1 MQIDGD
7 FAISAITPG
16 ISVTLTPQHGT
27 PSGLSRV
34 TRIDLFTAA
43 AGSSGWRVGRPLIV
57 RVQ

>member
-7 FAISAITPG
+7 FAISAVTPG
-16 ISVTLTPQHGT
+16 VSVTLTPQHGT

-43 AGSSGWRVGRPLIV
+43 AGRSGLQVGRPLIV
-57 RVQ
+57 RMQ